1 MPNLANQDF
10 TQFKREQQTAPAWF
24 RILRGGRMT
33 KWKGKV
39 ASYAPHVAP
48 AIGWAFSRTLQLSL
62 ISLVMAG
69 TAAASDRYWDSNGT
83 AVGRGG
89 SGAWNT
95 SNAFWSPSGD
105 GVSGPYSAWN
115 NAAFDTAIFGG
126 TAGTVT
132 LGSPITVGAM
142 TFETTGYILSGNT
155 LTLGTAT
162 PTITTSSGT
171 TTINSVLAGT
181 NGLTKAGDG
190 ILSLTGANTFSGNII
205 VTGGTL
211 SVNSSAALG
220 AAANEISLAN
230 GAGLNSS
237 GSLAGRS
244 VTLTGGRR
252 RLVAQV
258 SAMRISPVPAG

>member
-95 SNAFWSPSGD
+95 SNAFWSQ
-105 GVSGPYSAWN
+105 
-115 NAAFDTAIFGG
+115 AAMALAVLI
-126 TAGTVT
+126 
-132 LGSPITVGAM
+132 P
-142 TFETTGYILSGNT
+142 
-155 LTLGTAT
+155 
-162 PTITTSSGT
+162 PGT
-171 TTINSVLAGT
+171 TRRSIRLFSVVLP
-181 NGLTKAGDG
+181 
-190 ILSLTGANTFSGNII
+190 
-205 VTGGTL
+205 
-211 SVNSSAALG
+211 
-220 AAANEISLAN
+220 E
-230 GAGLNSS
+230 
-237 GSLAGRS
+237 
-244 VTLTGGRR
+244 
-252 RLVAQV
+252 Q
-258 SAMRISPVPAG
+258 